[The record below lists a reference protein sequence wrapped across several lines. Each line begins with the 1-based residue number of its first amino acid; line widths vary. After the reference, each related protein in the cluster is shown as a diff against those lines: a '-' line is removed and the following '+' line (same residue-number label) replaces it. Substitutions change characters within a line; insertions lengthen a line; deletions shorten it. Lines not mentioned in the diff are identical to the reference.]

1 MTTDLGYGKVYKPR
15 RRKLFMSQNIPAA
28 LREMTRIVGKLKE
41 LAEWAELARQE
52 SRPGVPPSF
61 QPGNHLAEE
70 IRANYGMFI
79 AISLEIKEVLNKP
92 ALDVVP
98 GQLAKWRRRLRELDR
113 EVNQL
118 ELTERFISL

>member
-1 MTTDLGYGKVYKPR
+1 
-15 RRKLFMSQNIPAA
+15 
-28 LREMTRIVGKLKE
+28 MTRIVGKLKE

-61 QPGNHLAEE
+61 QPSNHLAEE

-92 ALDVVP
+92 ALDVAP